1 MEVAQVMRGLQSG
14 RGRGRWGYIADCGS
28 LLGQQWF
35 VAASGSDGAGAVA
48 IGCEEMLLGPTLMQ
62 KA

>member
-1 MEVAQVMRGLQSG
+1 M
-14 RGRGRWGYIADCGS
+14 GYIADCGS

-48 IGCEEMLLGPTLMQ
+48 IGCEWMLLEPTLLQ

>member
-1 MEVAQVMRGLQSG
+1 M
-14 RGRGRWGYIADCGS
+14 GYIADCGC

-48 IGCEEMLLGPTLMQ
+48 IGCERMFLKPTLMQ